1 MQNTE
6 KENKKAMIRKKSKK
20 TKEKKEKEPPIISC
34 TLSFNF
40 LKQCLYK
47 HNNNAQSNN
56 CF

>member
-34 TLSFNF
+34 TLS
-40 LKQCLYK
+40 CLLYTSD
-47 HNNNAQSNN
+47 AADE
-56 CF
+56 